1 MALNL
6 SAEERKYFEECL
18 KKAEPYQEDDPILN
32 TFDADSD
39 LSRSMAA
46 WAKMLLERD
55 RREKEAA
62 GRTLEPESTLESERR
77 KAVQDG

>member
-1 MALNL
+1 MDLNL
-6 SAEERKYFEECL
+6 SKAERDL
-18 KKAEPYQEDDPILN
+18 LRRDMSAAEPYAEDDPILN

>member
-1 MALNL
+1 MP
-6 SAEERKYFEECL
+6 
-18 KKAEPYQEDDPILN
+18 KKAESYQEDDPILN
-32 TFDADSD
+32 TLDADSD

>member
-1 MALNL
+1 MP
-6 SAEERKYFEECL
+6 

-32 TFDADSD
+32 TLDADSD

-62 GRTLEPESTLESERR
+62 GRMLEPESTLESERR